1 MEERLP
7 HGRNLLKQFDLEG
20 GGPRTA
26 TLPEPM
32 EGVVV
37 GDGGGEAA
45 IKNQLHRLPHHLHK
59 PYDAVVTD
67 PFQD

>member
-37 GDGGGEAA
+37 GDGCGEAA
-45 IKNQLHRLPHHLHK
+45 
-59 PYDAVVTD
+59 V
-67 PFQD
+67 